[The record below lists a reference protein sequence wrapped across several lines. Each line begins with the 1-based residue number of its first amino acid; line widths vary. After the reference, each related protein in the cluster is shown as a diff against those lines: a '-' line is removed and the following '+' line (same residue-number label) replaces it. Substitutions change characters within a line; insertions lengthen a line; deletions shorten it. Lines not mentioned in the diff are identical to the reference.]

1 MPRPLS
7 SSAGS
12 RAAAVL
18 DAREAQE
25 ALRQAAVAESMRE
38 VAEAAAP
45 PSIETAR
52 SARASD
58 SAFARMGYVD
68 DAEIEA
74 HVRDLLARR
83 AAGQ

>member
-1 MPRPLS
+1 
-7 SSAGS
+7 
-12 RAAAVL
+12 
-18 DAREAQE
+18 
-25 ALRQAAVAESMRE
+25 MRE